1 MSLSLRDLPAR
12 QGVTWMRDGFRLFAK
27 HPLQFSLMFVVF
39 MVVMVLGAMLPSLFG
54 LLVMAAAPLF
64 GLGFMLAAEAALN
77 KRPIHP
83 GLYVKPLMGEPAQRN
98 ALLLIGLSYG
108 ACMFI
113 ALALGQWAD
122 DGAMLQLQQLQAR
135 QASPAELEAVMSTDE
150 FRNGL
155 VVRLVLISLVSC
167 LYWHAPALVHWGRQ
181 GAAQSVFSSAV
192 AMWRNKGAFL
202 VFMLSW
208 LGMAML
214 FGSLTAITLAVLGMP
229 NLAGMVMIPGAL
241 IFSTVYF
248 VSMLFPF
255 NDCFGNSTASA
266 PAP

>member
-1 MSLSLRDLPAR
+1 MPLSLRVVPAR

-39 MVVMVLGAMLPSLFG
+39 LVTVVLGAMLPALAG
-54 LLVMAAAPLF
+54 LMIMAAAPLF
-64 GLGFMLAAEAALN
+64 GLGFMLAAESALN
-77 KRPIHP
+77 KGPIHP
-83 GLYVKPLMGEPAQRN
+83 GLFIKPLMVDAKRRQ
-98 ALLLIGLSYG
+98 ALLLIAAAYGL
-108 ACMFI
+108 CMFV

-122 DGAMLQLQQLQAR
+122 GGSMLRLQQLQAE
-135 QASPAELEAVMSTDE
+135 QASPDEIAALMSTPE

-155 VVRLVLISLVSC
+155 FIRLLLISVVSAVF
-167 LYWHAPALVHWGRQ
+167 WHAPALVHWGGQ
-181 GAAQSVFSSAV
+181 GTAQAVFSSVVAV
-192 AMWRNKGAFL
+192 WRNRGAYI

-208 LGMAML
+208 LGIAIL
-214 FGSLTAITLAVLGMP
+214 FGSLTALALAVLGLQ
-229 NLAGMVMIPGAL
+229 NLAGMVIIPGAL

-255 NDCFGNSTASA
+255 NDCFGNSA